1 MAFGVLSIGS
11 TVAGYRIERVLGAGG
26 MGTVY
31 LVQNPELPRR
41 DAVKVLS
48 GELSRSPEFRARF
61 IREAEVASGL
71 AHPNIVA
78 VYSRGE
84 TEDGQLW
91 IAMQFVEGTNADDAL
106 RAGTMTPAR
115 AVHIIGEI
123 GKGLDYAHRH
133 NVVHRDIKPGN
144 FLLSGAVGDS
154 ERALLGDFGIARA
167 LDDIGLTATGS
178 LIATMAYAAP
188 EVLAGTPIDGRADLY
203 SLGCTLFRLL
213 TGKTPFPN
221 ANGPVAVMMAHLHQP
236 PPRVTDRVPGLP
248 PALDAVIA
256 TAMAK
261 DPAQRFQT
269 AGDLAAAAGDAL
281 RGGGTSA
288 TAPWTVVPS
297 GEVSSYP
304 RQTEPWWQSPTGERT
319 MMSPAGQPTQLRP
332 VQLPA
337 PQPPVTRRPRRLWI
351 AGALAAI
358 VLLVGGTVA
367 ALNMGGGS
375 APSAGDETQTPTT
388 APSTTQSAPPTV
400 PVSAL
405 PGLLPSVDELKPMLG
420 GGNLV
425 VDATS
430 PLATTTNAAVTER
443 ECIGVWMPGQ
453 NVVYDGSGYSGMQLQ
468 SISDHDDPRKL
479 NQLTLSVAAFLT
491 AEQASQF
498 VETQSRQWA
507 QCANRSITFTYP
519 ERAPAHMELGAPSTT
534 NDGILTVTQR
544 LDFTPPDQHCEH
556 ALAVRDNVVID
567 VQSCSTT
574 PGEKAGTIVRDIA
587 AKIDQQQ

>member
-1 MAFGVLSIGS
+1 MLSTGS
-11 TVAGYRIERVLGAGG
+11 VVAGYRIERVLGAGG

-31 LVQNPELPRR
+31 LAQNPDLPRR
-41 DAVKVLS
+41 DALKVLS
-48 GELSRSPEFRARF
+48 GELSRSAEFRARF
-61 IREAEVASGL
+61 VREAEVASRL
-71 AHPNIVA
+71 AHPNIVS

-115 AVHIIGEI
+115 AVHIIAEI
-123 GKGLDYAHRH
+123 GKGLDYAHRQ

-144 FLLSGAVGDS
+144 FLLSGTVGDD
-154 ERALLGDFGIARA
+154 ERVLLGDFGIARA

-221 ANGPVAVMMAHLHQP
+221 ANGSVAVMMAHLHQP
-236 PPRVTDRVPGLP
+236 PPRVTDRVPSLP

-269 AGDLAAAAGDAL
+269 AGDFAAAAGDAL
-281 RGGGTSA
+281 RGGAASA

-304 RQTEPWWQSPTGERT
+304 RQAEPWWQSPAGPRT
-319 MMSPAGQPTQLRP
+319 LMSPAGQPTQLRP
-332 VQLPA
+332 ATQPA
-337 PQPPVTRRPRRLWI
+337 SLVVRRPRRRAWI
-351 AGALAAI
+351 IGALAAV

-367 ALNMGGGS
+367 MLNVGGGS
-375 APSAGDETQTPTT
+375 GPSAGDDTQTSTAASPTT
-388 APSTTQSAPPTV
+388 TTQAAPTV

-405 PGLLPSVDELKPMLG
+405 PGLLPSVDELKPLLG
-420 GGNLV
+420 GVNLV
-425 VDATS
+425 VDVTS
-430 PLATTTNAAVTER
+430 PLAVITRATVNET
-443 ECIGVWMPGQ
+443 ECIGTWMSGQ
-453 NVVYDGSGYSGMQLQ
+453 KAAYDGSGYHGMQAQ
-468 SISDHDDPRKL
+468 SISDHDDALKL
-479 NQLTLSVAAFLT
+479 NQLTMSVAAFLT
-491 AEQASQF
+491 AEQAGQF
-498 VETQSRQWA
+498 VDAQSRQWA
-507 QCANRSITFTYP
+507 QCANRTLTFTYP
-519 ERAPAHMELGAPSTT
+519 RTETLHMDVGPLSTT
-534 NDGILTVTQR
+534 SDGIQTVTQR
-544 LDFTPPDQHCEH
+544 LDYTPPQQHCDH
-556 ALAVRDNVVID
+556 ALGVRDNVVID
-567 VQSCSTT
+567 VQACSTT
-574 PGEKAGTIVRDIA
+574 PGDHAVTIVRDVA

>member
-1 MAFGVLSIGS
+1 MLSTGS
-11 TVAGYRIERVLGAGG
+11 VVAGYRIERVLGAGG

-31 LVQNPELPRR
+31 LAQNPDLPRR
-41 DAVKVLS
+41 DALKVLS
-48 GELSRSPEFRARF
+48 GELSRSAEFRARF
-61 IREAEVASGL
+61 VREAEVASRL
-71 AHPNIVA
+71 AHPNIVS

-84 TEDGQLW
+84 TGDGQLW
-91 IAMQFVEGTNADDAL
+91 IAMQFVEGTSADDAL

-115 AVHIIGEI
+115 AVNIIAEI

-144 FLLSGAVGDS
+144 FLLYGTVGDD

-261 DPAQRFQT
+261 DPAQRFPT
-269 AGDLAAAAGDAL
+269 AGDFAAAAADAL
-281 RGGGTSA
+281 RGGAASA

-304 RQTEPWWQSPTGERT
+304 RKAEPWWQSPAGPRT

-332 VQLPA
+332 ATP
-337 PQPPVTRRPRRLWI
+337 PPPVGRRPRRRAWVI
-351 AGALAAI
+351 GALAAV
-358 VLLVGGTVA
+358 VLLVGGTVGM
-367 ALNMGGGS
+367 LNMGGESGS
-375 APSAGDETQTPTT
+375 SAGDNTPTST
-388 APSTTQSAPPTV
+388 AAPSTTMPPPVPTV

-405 PGLLPSVDELKPMLG
+405 PGLLPSVDQLNPLLG
-420 GGNLV
+420 GVNLV
-425 VDATS
+425 VDVTS
-430 PLATTTNAAVTER
+430 PLAVITRATVTET
-443 ECIGVWMPGQ
+443 ECIGTWMSGQ
-453 NVVYDGSGYSGMQLQ
+453 KAAYDGSGYHGMQAQ
-468 SISDHDDPRKL
+468 SISDHDDPLKL
-479 NQLTLSVAAFLT
+479 NQVTMSVAAFLT
-491 AEQASQF
+491 VEQAGQF
-498 VETQSRQWA
+498 VDAQSRQWA
-507 QCANRSITFTYP
+507 QCANRTLTFTYP
-519 ERAPAHMELGAPSTT
+519 GTETLHMDVGPLNTT
-534 NDGILTVTQR
+534 SDGIQTVTQR
-544 LDFTPPDQHCEH
+544 LDYTPPQQHCDH

-567 VQSCSTT
+567 VQACSTT
-574 PGEKAGTIVRDIA
+574 PGDHAVTIVRDVA

>member
-1 MAFGVLSIGS
+1 VS
-11 TVAGYRIERVLGAGG
+11 
-26 MGTVY
+26 
-31 LVQNPELPRR
+31 
-41 DAVKVLS
+41 
-48 GELSRSPEFRARF
+48 
-61 IREAEVASGL
+61 
-71 AHPNIVA
+71 

-84 TEDGQLW
+84 NEDGQLW
-91 IAMQFVEGTNADDAL
+91 IAMQFVEGTSADDAL
-106 RAGTMTPAR
+106 RSGTMTPAR

-144 FLLSGAVGDS
+144 FLLSGTVGDD

-261 DPAQRFQT
+261 DPSRRFQT
-269 AGDLAAAAGDAL
+269 AGDLAAAAVDAL
-281 RGGGTSA
+281 RGGAASA

-304 RQTEPWWQSPTGERT
+304 RQAELWWQSPAGLRT
-319 MMSPAGQPTQLRP
+319 MMSPAGQSTQLRP
-332 VQLPA
+332 ATRPA
-337 PQPPVTRRPRRLWI
+337 PPPPVVRRPRRRAWI
-351 AGALAAI
+351 IGALAAV

-367 ALNMGGGS
+367 TLNVGGGS
-375 APSAGDETQTPTT
+375 APSAGDDAAQTSTTASPTT
-388 APSTTQSAPPTV
+388 APSTPPTV

-405 PGLLPSVDELKPMLG
+405 PGLLPSVDALKPIVG
-420 GGNLV
+420 GTNLV

-430 PLATTTNAAVTER
+430 PLAAITRATVNETDCVGT
-443 ECIGVWMPGQ
+443 WMPGQ
-453 NVVYDGSGYSGMQLQ
+453 KAAYDGSGYHGMQVQ
-468 SISDHDDPRKL
+468 SISDHDDPLKL
-479 NQLTLSVAAFLT
+479 NQVTMSVAAFLT
-491 AEQASQF
+491 AEQAGQF
-498 VETQSRQWA
+498 MDAQSRQWG
-507 QCANRSITFTYP
+507 QCANRTLTFTYP
-519 ERAPAHMELGAPSTT
+519 GTAPLHMDVGPVNTT
-534 NDGILTVTQR
+534 SDGIRTVTQK
-544 LDFTPPDQHCEH
+544 LDYTPSQQHCDH

-567 VQSCSTT
+567 VQACSTT
-574 PGEKAGTIVRDIA
+574 PGDHTVTIVRDIT